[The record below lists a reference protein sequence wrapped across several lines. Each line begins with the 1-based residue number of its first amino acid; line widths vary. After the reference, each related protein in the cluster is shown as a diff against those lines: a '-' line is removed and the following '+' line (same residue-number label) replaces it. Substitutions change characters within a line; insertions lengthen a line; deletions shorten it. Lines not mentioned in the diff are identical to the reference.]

1 MKKILS
7 FTLAALVLLTALTS
21 CRMPE
26 KQDPFKEILEE
37 NPEMELPKSEVM
49 EVDPEDAVL
58 PRPEQEFPP
67 VDTGEDGRTIELAV
81 DDGTFVFKES
91 PIYDFK
97 GNNLVVAEMTNN
109 SESNYNIIVHTTY
122 YDEFDQE
129 VFSESRE
136 YRYLAAGYTQNI
148 VFLPMKPFAYFEYTI
163 EAIPYDGV
171 CFGLLHSLEFNE
183 VYEGISNIGRKMY
196 PTLWASMIEN
206 NANSAKFFREATLIL
221 FDNTGEVYGLYYD
234 CLRHVDIKLQDI
246 FVGNVGG
253 IMGKLYVHTANSPIE
268 WPEELVGDDVSGII
282 VPYYAT
288 WSSDLY
294 YLSDANRICPEQD
307 FGYPDPWPGS
317 YRQDTDIEYD

>member
-1 MKKILS
+1 MKNRLTL
-7 FTLAALVLLTALTS
+7 TLAALMLLTTLTS
-21 CRMPE
+21 CRLPE
-26 KQDPFKEILEE
+26 THDYFGEAMEQ
-37 NPEMELPKSEVM
+37 NPDVELPKSEAM
-49 EVDPEDAVL
+49 TPAPENATL
-58 PRPEQEFPP
+58 PKPEQEFPP
-67 VDTGEDGRTIELAV
+67 ADNGKDGRVVELAV
-81 DDGTFVFKES
+81 DDGTFIFKES
-91 PIYDFK
+91 PIYTFK
-97 GNNLVVAEMTNN
+97 GNNLVIAEMTNQ
-109 SESNYNIIVHTTY
+109 SESAYNLIVHTTY
-122 YDEFDQE
+122 YDEFDEE

-148 VFLPMKPFAYFEYTI
+148 VFLPMKPFEYFTYTI

-171 CFGLLHSLEFNE
+171 CFGEKHSFVFHEI
-183 VYEGISNIGRKMY
+183 YEGISNIGVKMY
-196 PTLWASMIEN
+196 PTLWASAIEN
-206 NANSAKFFREATLIL
+206 NANSEPFFREATLIL

-253 IMGKLYVHTANSPIE
+253 IPGKLYVHTADTPIE
-268 WPEELVGDDVSGII
+268 WPERLIGDVSGII

-294 YLSDANRICPEQD
+294 YMSDANRICPEQD

>member
-7 FTLAALVLLTALTS
+7 FTLAALMLLASLTS

-49 EVDPEDAVL
+49 EIDPEDAVL
-58 PRPEQEFPP
+58 PRPEQDFPP

-136 YRYLAAGYTQNI
+136 YRYLAAG
-148 VFLPMKPFAYFEYTI
+148 
-163 EAIPYDGV
+163 
-171 CFGLLHSLEFNE
+171 
-183 VYEGISNIGRKMY
+183 
-196 PTLWASMIEN
+196 
-206 NANSAKFFREATLIL
+206 
-221 FDNTGEVYGLYYD
+221 
-234 CLRHVDIKLQDI
+234 
-246 FVGNVGG
+246 
-253 IMGKLYVHTANSPIE
+253 
-268 WPEELVGDDVSGII
+268 
-282 VPYYAT
+282 
-288 WSSDLY
+288 
-294 YLSDANRICPEQD
+294 
-307 FGYPDPWPGS
+307 
-317 YRQDTDIEYD
+317 